1 MSLTAFEWTIFVSLA
16 ALVISIS
23 TMSYLMLVRIRQL
36 TNELKRLNTKIE
48 ITDDELARLC
58 DDIEGCKK
66 IIV

>member
-1 MSLTAFEWTIFVSLA
+1 MSLTAFEWTIFVSLI
-16 ALVISIS
+16 ALVISIL

-36 TNELKRLNTKIE
+36 TNELKRLNTKID

>member
-1 MSLTAFEWTIFVSLA
+1 LSLTAFEWTIFVSLV

-36 TNELKRLNTKIE
+36 TNELKRLNTKID

>member
-48 ITDDELARLC
+48 ITDDELTRLC

>member
-1 MSLTAFEWTIFVSLA
+1 MSLTAFEWTIFVSLV

-36 TNELKRLNTKIE
+36 TNELKRLNTKID

>member
-1 MSLTAFEWTIFVSLA
+1 MSLTAFEWTIFVSLV

>member
-1 MSLTAFEWTIFVSLA
+1 MSLTAFEWTIFVSLV

-58 DDIEGCKK
+58 DDIEDCKK

>member
-1 MSLTAFEWTIFVSLA
+1 MSLTAFEWTIFVSLV

-36 TNELKRLNTKIE
+36 TNELKRLNTKID
-48 ITDDELARLC
+48 ITDDELDRLC

>member
-1 MSLTAFEWTIFVSLA
+1 MSLTVFEWTIFVSLV

-48 ITDDELARLC
+48 ITDDELTRLC

>member
-1 MSLTAFEWTIFVSLA
+1 MGFTVVEWTIVISLIS
-16 ALVISIS
+16 LVLSIS

>member
-1 MSLTAFEWTIFVSLA
+1 MSLTAFEWTIFVSLV

-48 ITDDELARLC
+48 ITDDELTRLC
-58 DDIEGCKK
+58 DDIEGYKK

>member
-1 MSLTAFEWTIFVSLA
+1 MSLTAFEWTIFVSLV
-16 ALVISIS
+16 ALVLSIS

>member
-1 MSLTAFEWTIFVSLA
+1 MGFTVVEWTIVISLIS
-16 ALVISIS
+16 LVLSIS

-48 ITDDELARLC
+48 ITDDELTRLC

>member
-1 MSLTAFEWTIFVSLA
+1 MALTAFEWTIFVSLI
-16 ALVISIS
+16 ALIILIS

-36 TNELKRLNTKIE
+36 TNELKRLNTKID

>member
-1 MSLTAFEWTIFVSLA
+1 MSLTAFEWTIFVSLV

-48 ITDDELARLC
+48 ITDDELTRLC